1 MAGNVTFSA
10 TLNNAGAG
18 TVQWVR
24 SATSMGVGTV
34 VTSPDAPPAVG
45 TYYYRPQY
53 LAGYGGCNL
62 ADGTETAVTV
72 QVDPTWN
79 VITSPATNIC
89 IGGSLTFSA
98 TLNNPGTGT
107 VQWVRSATSMGVGTV
122 VTSPDT
128 PPAAGTYYYRPQYI
142 PGYGGCNLADGT
154 ETAVTVQVDPT
165 WNVITSPATNIC
177 VGGSVTF
184 SATLNNAGTGTVQWI
199 RSATSL
205 GVGTVVTSPDAPP
218 AVGTYYYRPQYVA
231 GYGGCNL
238 ADGTET
244 LVTVQVDPTWNVIT
258 SPAANICVGGSVTFS
273 ATLNNAGTGTVQW
286 VRSAT
291 SMGVGTVV
299 TSPDAPG
306 VGTYYYRPQYV
317 AGYGG
322 CNLADGT
329 ETLVTVQV
337 DPTWNVI
344 TTPAANICVGGSV
357 TFSATLNN
365 AGTGTVQ
372 WVRSATSMGG
382 GTVVTSPDA
391 PGVGTYYYRPQ
402 YVAGY
407 GGCNLA
413 DGTETLVTVQV
424 DPTWNVIT
432 TPAANICV
440 GGSVTFS
447 ATLNNAGTGTVQ
459 WIRSATSMGVGTVVT
474 SPDSP
479 GVGTYY
485 YRPQYVA
492 GYGGCN
498 LADGT
503 ETLVTVQVDPTWNVI
518 TTPAANICAGGS
530 VTFSATLNNAGTGT
544 VQWVRSATSM
554 GGGTVVTSPDA
565 PGVGTY
571 YYRPQYVGGYGGCN
585 LADGTETLVTVQVDP
600 TWNVI
605 TTPAANICVGGSVTF
620 SATLNNAGTGTV
632 QWVRSATSMGGG
644 TVVTSP
650 DAPGVGT
657 YYYRPQY
664 VAGYGGCNLA
674 DGTETLV
681 TVQVDPTWNV
691 ITTPAANI
699 CVGGS
704 VTFSATLNNAGTGTV
719 QWVRSA
725 TSMGVGTVVTSP
737 DSPGVGT
744 YYYRPQYVAGYGGCN
759 LADGTETLVTVQV
772 DPTWNVITTP
782 AANICVGGS
791 VTFSATLNNA
801 GTGTVQWVRSA
812 TSMGG
817 GTVVIS
823 PDAPGVGT
831 YYYRPQY
838 VAGYGGCNLS
848 DGTET
853 LVTVQVDPTWN
864 VITAPASNICV
875 GGSVSF
881 SATLNNAGTGT
892 VQWVRSATSMG
903 GGTVVTSPDS
913 PGVGTYYYRPQYVAG
928 YGGCNLADGTET
940 LVHVYPYPVLTSTAT
955 PDPLCN
961 GVVFSYTPT
970 SDVGGTSFMW
980 NRATIAG
987 ITPVGPTSGT
997 DSPNELLTN
1006 TTTSPISVRYVYT
1019 LTANGCTNPTTFN
1032 VDVLVN
1038 PTSVIN
1044 SAATANW
1051 CNNVSNTYTATST
1064 SSTATFAWTRAVVAG
1079 ISNLAGSG
1087 STAVIT
1093 ETLNNTTTEPVIVHY
1108 LITPSVNGCAGT
1120 TFDLAVT
1127 VNPTAVIT
1135 SAATA
1140 NWCNNVSN
1148 TYTATSSSS
1157 TATFAWTR
1165 AVVAGI
1171 SNLAGSGSTAVITE
1185 TLINTTTEPVIVH
1198 YLITPSVNGCAGT
1211 TFDLAVTVNPTAVI
1225 TSAATANWCNNV
1237 SNTYTATSS
1246 SSTATFAWTRAV
1258 VAGISNLA
1266 GSGSTA
1272 VITETLIN
1280 TTTEPVIVHYLIT
1293 PSVNGCAGTT
1303 FDLAVTVN
1311 PTAVITSAATAN
1323 WCNNVSNTYTAT
1335 SSSSTAAFAWTR
1347 AVVAGI
1353 SNLAGSGS
1361 TAVITETL
1369 INTTT
1374 EPVIVHYLITPGVN
1388 GCAGT
1393 TFDLAVTVNP
1403 TAVITSAATA
1413 NWCNN
1418 VSNTY
1423 TAMSSSSTA
1432 TFAWTRAVVAGISN
1446 LAGSGSTAVITETL
1460 INTTT
1465 EPVIV
1470 HYLITPSRQW
1480 MCRYTLFDLAVTVN
1494 PTAVI
1499 ASAAAANW
1507 CNNIPNT
1514 YTATSSSTTATFAW
1528 TRAVVAGISNLAGSG
1543 STAAITETL
1552 INTTTEPVVVH
1563 YLITRA
1569 SMDVQDTI

>member
-1 MAGNVTFSA
+1 MVVHIPLHQSVLTTNYYVTKYNTTTLCESYPRTLVVATIQTQPVAQTITGLPNVSDVCVSGTVSATFSGGSGGVSPTDVYESSVDVGVTWLPYTPGSLISSAVAGANRLQIRTRRTSAGTGCSNSAYNTVMWNTVVQPSWDTYTFPITSLCVGGQVTFGA
-10 TLNNAGAG
+10 TVKDGLGGTLTWIRSVTPGGAG
-18 TVQWVR
+18 T
-24 SATSMGVGTV
+24 T
-34 VTSPDAPPAVG
+34 VTSPDIPPSTG
-45 TYYYRPQY
+45 TFYYRPH
-53 LAGYGGCNL
+53 
-62 ADGTETAVTV
+62 
-72 QVDPTWN
+72 
-79 VITSPATNIC
+79 
-89 IGGSLTFSA
+89 F
-98 TLNNPGTGT
+98 
-107 VQWVRSATSMGVGTV
+107 
-122 VTSPDT
+122 
-128 PPAAGTYYYRPQYI
+128 
-142 PGYGGCNLADGT
+142 
-154 ETAVTVQVDPT
+154 
-165 WNVITSPATNIC
+165 
-177 VGGSVTF
+177 
-184 SATLNNAGTGTVQWI
+184 
-199 RSATSL
+199 
-205 GVGTVVTSPDAPP
+205 
-218 AVGTYYYRPQYVA
+218 VA
-231 GYGGCNL
+231 SG
-238 ADGTET
+238 
-244 LVTVQVDPTWNVIT
+244 Q
-258 SPAANICVGGSVTFS
+258 
-273 ATLNNAGTGTVQW
+273 
-286 VRSAT
+286 
-291 SMGVGTVV
+291 
-299 TSPDAPG
+299 
-306 VGTYYYRPQYV
+306 
-317 AGYGG
+317 
-322 CNLADGT
+322 
-329 ETLVTVQV
+329 
-337 DPTWNVI
+337 
-344 TTPAANICVGGSV
+344 
-357 TFSATLNN
+357 
-365 AGTGTVQ
+365 
-372 WVRSATSMGG
+372 
-382 GTVVTSPDA
+382 
-391 PGVGTYYYRPQ
+391 
-402 YVAGY
+402 
-407 GGCNLA
+407 
-413 DGTETLVTVQV
+413 
-424 DPTWNVIT
+424 
-432 TPAANICV
+432 
-440 GGSVTFS
+440 
-447 ATLNNAGTGTVQ
+447 
-459 WIRSATSMGVGTVVT
+459 
-474 SPDSP
+474 
-479 GVGTYY
+479 
-485 YRPQYVA
+485 
-492 GYGGCN
+492 GCN

-605 TTPAANICVGGSVTF
+605 TAPASNICVGGSVSF

-699 CVGGS
+699 CAGGS

-801 GTGTVQWVRSA
+801 GAGTVQWVRSA
-812 TSMGG
+812 TSGGG
-817 GTVVIS
+817 GTIVTS
-823 PDAPGVGT
+823 PDSPGAGT

-838 VAGYGGCNLS
+838 IAGYGGCNLA

-864 VITAPASNICV
+864 VITTPAANICV
-875 GGSVSF
+875 GGSVTF

-903 GGTVVTSPDS
+903 VGTVVTSPDS

-1038 PTSVIN
+1038 PTSVI
-1044 SAATANW
+1044 
-1051 CNNVSNTYTATST
+1051 
-1064 SSTATFAWTRAVVAG
+1064 
-1079 ISNLAGSG
+1079 
-1087 STAVIT
+1087 
-1093 ETLNNTTTEPVIVHY
+1093 
-1108 LITPSVNGCAGT
+1108 
-1120 TFDLAVT
+1120 
-1127 VNPTAVIT
+1127 T

-1171 SNLAGSGSTAVITE
+1171 SNLAGSGSTAT
-1185 TLINTTTEPVIVH
+1185 
-1198 YLITPSVNGCAGT
+1198 
-1211 TFDLAVTVNPTAVI
+1211 
-1225 TSAATANWCNNV
+1225 
-1237 SNTYTATSS
+1237 
-1246 SSTATFAWTRAV
+1246 
-1258 VAGISNLA
+1258 
-1266 GSGSTA
+1266 
-1272 VITETLIN
+1272 
-1280 TTTEPVIVHYLIT
+1280 
-1293 PSVNGCAGTT
+1293 
-1303 FDLAVTVN
+1303 
-1311 PTAVITSAATAN
+1311 
-1323 WCNNVSNTYTAT
+1323 
-1335 SSSSTAAFAWTR
+1335 
-1347 AVVAGI
+1347 
-1353 SNLAGSGS
+1353 
-1361 TAVITETL
+1361 
-1369 INTTT
+1369 
-1374 EPVIVHYLITPGVN
+1374 
-1388 GCAGT
+1388 
-1393 TFDLAVTVNP
+1393 
-1403 TAVITSAATA
+1403 
-1413 NWCNN
+1413 
-1418 VSNTY
+1418 
-1423 TAMSSSSTA
+1423 
-1432 TFAWTRAVVAGISN
+1432 
-1446 LAGSGSTAVITETL
+1446 
-1460 INTTT
+1460 
-1465 EPVIV
+1465 
-1470 HYLITPSRQW
+1470 
-1480 MCRYTLFDLAVTVN
+1480 
-1494 PTAVI
+1494 
-1499 ASAAAANW
+1499 
-1507 CNNIPNT
+1507 
-1514 YTATSSSTTATFAW
+1514 
-1528 TRAVVAGISNLAGSG
+1528 
-1543 STAAITETL
+1543 ITETL

-1563 YLITRA
+1563 YLITPR
-1569 SMDVQDTI
+1569 V